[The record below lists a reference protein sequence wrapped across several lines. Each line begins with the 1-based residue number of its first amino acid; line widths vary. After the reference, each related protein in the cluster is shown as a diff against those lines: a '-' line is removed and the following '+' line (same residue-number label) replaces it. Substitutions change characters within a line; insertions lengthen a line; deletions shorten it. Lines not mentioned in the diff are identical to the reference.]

1 MNALGYYNGQWGPL
15 DDMTIPMNDRG
26 NYFGDGVYDA
36 AICANRVIFT
46 LDEHIDRFFTSARAL
61 EIKPSCTREEL
72 RSILIGLVEK
82 ADNVPLLVY
91 WQWTRGTARRE
102 HAFPAEGKAN
112 LTIMLKPLTVPDV
125 YRKVKLITH
134 RDTRFLHCNIK
145 TINLVPNVIAA
156 QRARERGAHEAV
168 LYREGGIVTESSHGN
183 VHIIKDGTFIT
194 HPADTLILRGITREH
209 LLSICRRRGIP
220 ILEREYDLEEL
231 FKADEIL
238 TSSATTFATAAGSLD
253 EKPVGG
259 KAPDLLKEI
268 QDGIFGEF
276 LEATGWT
283 R

>member
-1 MNALGYYNGQWGPL
+1 MDALGYYNGRWGPL

-46 LDEHIDRFFTSARAL
+46 LDEHIDRFFTSARRL
-61 EIKPSCTREEL
+61 EIKPSCARDEL
-72 RSILIGLVEK
+72 KAILIDLVGK
-82 ADNVPLLVY
+82 VDNVPLLAY

-102 HAFPAEGKAN
+102 HAFPNGKTN
-112 LTIMLKPLTVPDV
+112 LMIMLKPLAVPDI

-134 RDTRFLHCNIK
+134 KDTRFLHCDIK
-145 TINLVPNVIAA
+145 TINLIPNVIAA
-156 QRARERGAHEAV
+156 QRAKEQGAHEAV

-194 HPADTLILRGITREH
+194 HPADELILRGITREH
-209 LLSICRRRGIP
+209 LLSICTGLGIP
-220 ILEREYDLEEL
+220 VLEREYRLEEL
-231 FKADEIL
+231 FEADEIL
-238 TSSATTFATAAGSLD
+238 TSSATTFALAAGFVD
-253 EKPVGG
+253 GKPVGG
-259 KAPDLLKEI
+259 KAPDLLKKI

-276 LEATGWT
+276 LAATGWV

>member
-1 MNALGYYNGQWGPL
+1 MDALGYYNGQWGPL

-46 LDEHIDRFFTSARAL
+46 LDEHIDRFFTSARGL
-61 EIKPSCTREEL
+61 EIKPSCGKDEL
-72 RSILIGLVEK
+72 KAILVDLAGK

-102 HAFPAEGKAN
+102 HAFSGGKTN
-112 LTIMLKPLTVPDV
+112 LMIMLKPLTVPDI
-125 YRKVKLITH
+125 YRKVKFITH
-134 RDTRFLHCNIK
+134 KDTRFLHCNIK
-145 TINLVPNVIAA
+145 TINLIPNVIAA
-156 QRARERGAHEAV
+156 QRAKEQGAHEAV

-194 HPADTLILRGITREH
+194 HPADELILRGITREH
-209 LLSICRRRGIP
+209 LLSICRRLGIP
-220 ILEREYDLEEL
+220 VLEREYSLEEL

-238 TSSATTFATAAGSLD
+238 TSSATTFALAADFIDG
-253 EKPVGG
+253 KPAGG

-276 LEATGWT
+276 LAATGWT